1 MQQELSLLLSVIRT
15 EESEVRTVYIIAI
28 TLGVASFI
36 AEPCIYAYECY
47 TAHKKRNLQ

>member
-1 MQQELSLLLSVIRT
+1 MQQELSLLLSAIRT
-15 EESEVRTVYIIAI
+15 EESEVKTVYIVAI
-28 TLGVASFI
+28 TLGIISVI

>member
-1 MQQELSLLLSVIRT
+1 MQQELLLLLSAIRT
-15 EESEVRTVYIIAI
+15 EESEVKTVYIVAI
-28 TLGVASFI
+28 TLGIISFI